1 MTQNNDITYKP
12 NDEFANTEAPG
23 WKNLETALHQMI
35 RLSLHE
41 QEMRTYQY
49 MKQYYE

>member
-12 NDEFANTEAPG
+12 NDEFANIEAPG

-41 QEMRTYQY
+41 QEISNYQL